1 MAEVVLEASNLPA
14 ISMLPTLSATSVALA
29 ASITRRVYSTE
40 DPVVMARVATTMEAI
55 PAMVQRAVA
64 AAMALTVNQFT
75 ETLMITMVRR
85 LVTDL
90 KRRAQAHTTPL
101 LQNTEDMV
109 PPLTVRNLLPT
120 AAAPVLT
127 LNILDTPEADIE

>member
-1 MAEVVLEASNLPA
+1 
-14 ISMLPTLSATSVALA
+14 
-29 ASITRRVYSTE
+29 
-40 DPVVMARVATTMEAI
+40 MARVATTMEAT
-55 PAMVQRAVA
+55 PAMDQRAVA

-90 KRRAQAHTTPL
+90 KRRAQAHTTLL
-101 LQNTEDMV
+101 LQVTEDMV

-120 AAAPVLT
+120 AAAPALT

>member
-1 MAEVVLEASNLPA
+1 
-14 ISMLPTLSATSVALA
+14 
-29 ASITRRVYSTE
+29 
-40 DPVVMARVATTMEAI
+40 MARVATTMEAI